1 MSRRWY
7 YFKGFTL
14 DLCLY
19 LLYYMKQKI
28 KSKTFIDC
36 RWEKLFLSSIVIP
49 NEKQVKLE
57 RKILKVHIIVYSMVF
72 NATFNN
78 ISVIL
83 WWSVLLVEETRVPP
97 SHWPTWS
104 HRVVSSTPRN
114 ERDRTHNV
122 SGHKRW
128 LQVVNPTTIRS
139 WPRQPYFNSLFI

>member
-1 MSRRWY
+1 
-7 YFKGFTL
+7 
-14 DLCLY
+14 
-19 LLYYMKQKI
+19 MKQKI

-97 SHWPTWS
+97 SH
-104 HRVVSSTPRN
+104 
-114 ERDRTHNV
+114 
-122 SGHKRW
+122 
-128 LQVVNPTTIRS
+128 
-139 WPRQPYFNSLFI
+139 